1 MNYAQ
6 KTCLGIVIIKAS
18 IGIQF
23 VVSFQ
28 KTSFVWINF
37 YIILGKPHKDFSLF
51 ASVIAA
57 LGALG
62 SFTYAYALKDR
73 EKRKIS

>member
-28 KTSFVWINF
+28 KTSFVWIDF